1 MLELLIAGLLCCVS
15 VDSLLMFCELL
26 SQPHWVLL
34 LGSKV
39 LEVRL
44 HALFYTLCCFHC
56 KIVKTGLHY
65 LQAGHSCLPN
75 ASQIEL
81 VLEAHLVQLLLLLLL
96 FCFVVLILLLLFLFF
111 FHGYN

>member
-1 MLELLIAGLLCCVS
+1 MLELLIAGLLYCVS

-26 SQPHWVLL
+26 TLATS
-34 LGSKV
+34 GI
-39 LEVRL
+39 
-44 HALFYTLCCFHC
+44 ALFYTLCCFHC

-81 VLEAHLVQLLLLLLL
+81 VLEAHLV
-96 FCFVVLILLLLFLFF
+96 
-111 FHGYN
+111 